1 MLLLSVGPVVGRWW
15 VDGTGGL
22 GGDPGREDVAGVVGE
37 VVSDERVEAVVLTG
51 DVCGGDDDELSVA
64 GGDGA
69 LGGAPEEVVGFVGQ
83 ECGCDEKDRVVVGDC
98 PLLDL
103 VGGAALAA
111 DELADQGLVVV
122 GHA

>member
-1 MLLLSVGPVVGRWW
+1 M
-15 VDGTGGL
+15 
-22 GGDPGREDVAGVVGE
+22 VGE
-37 VVSDERVEAVVLTG
+37 VVSDVRVEAVVLTG

-69 LGGAPEEVVGFVGQ
+69 LGGAPEKVIGFVVQ
-83 ECGCDEKDRVVVGDC
+83 ECGCDEKDRAVVGHC

-103 VGGAALAA
+103 VGGAVLAA